1 MRKILSAFL
10 VILPAAASAQ
20 TAERFQ
26 LEKTDEGYVRMDTQ
40 TGAMSV
46 CTMEAGDQLVCRM
59 AADDREAL
67 EDETERLRGELE
79 RLDARVSALEARP
92 AVALPSEQDIDK
104 TLGVMEHLFRGFA
117 GIVREW
123 QDEAPDG
130 KSRID
135 PNRT

>member
-1 MRKILSAFL
+1 MRNVLFAFL
-10 VILPAAASAQ
+10 VMLPATASAQ
-20 TAERFQ
+20 TTERYQ
-26 LEKTDEGYVRMDTQ
+26 LEKTDDGYVRMDTQ
-40 TGAMSV
+40 TGAMST
-46 CTMEAGDQLVCRM
+46 CTETDDQLVCRM

-79 RLDARVSALEARP
+79 RLDARVTALEARP
-92 AVALPSEQDIDK
+92 AAALPTDQDIDK

-117 GIVREW
+117 GIVKEW